1 MLVQCQLKKLIGFFW
16 GVHQRMREKKKTTT
30 TKTTTTNEIYLQRQ
44 QPGRWFFPDA
54 LFSISKSQ
62 PSAGDKEYKNLRGNF

>member
-1 MLVQCQLKKLIGFFW
+1 MSAEKIDWIFW
-16 GVHQRMREKKKTTT
+16 GSSSKNERKKTTT
-30 TKTTTTNEIYLQRQ
+30 TKTTTTNEIYLQQQ

>member
-1 MLVQCQLKKLIGFFW
+1 MSSEKIDWIFW
-16 GVHQRMREKKKTTT
+16 GSSSKNEKKTTI
-30 TKTTTTNEIYLQRQ
+30 TNEIYLQQQ

>member
-1 MLVQCQLKKLIGFFW
+1 MSAEKIDWIFW
-16 GVHQRMREKKKTTT
+16 GSSSKNEK
-30 TKTTTTNEIYLQRQ
+30 KTTTTNEIYLQQQ